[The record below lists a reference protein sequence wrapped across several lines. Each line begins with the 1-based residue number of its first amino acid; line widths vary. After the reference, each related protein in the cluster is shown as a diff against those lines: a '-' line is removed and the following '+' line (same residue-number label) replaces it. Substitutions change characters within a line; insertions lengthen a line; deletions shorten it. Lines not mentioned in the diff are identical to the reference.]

1 MLVMSEFVSRALE
14 KAARLDPTLAG
25 DPKRVAELSRQAMR
39 SPDTVASD
47 DEDRAFILFDR
58 VVQRARQEIDDELD
72 AMYDDPGASSRR
84 PSGRMPRTRALL
96 ARCLSLDPHCYDA
109 RNLDILA
116 RSETSDAALAALDA
130 LEPEAREWCTAR
142 SEELDGTVADPWDA
156 VCLRPWLRIRSRA
169 VDLLIEGACYRE
181 AAARCEDMLSFAP
194 TDGQGVR
201 HTLALLYARLED
213 EDGLNRL
220 DAAYGRE
227 ASCWMHIARAVLLY
241 KLGRMDA
248 ARRAA
253 TGLAD
258 LCPGAAY
265 YLAYPTYV
273 PPYLPDRPL
282 YAPGTDQESL
292 LATYEA
298 DFLVVDTPEFVDWC
312 QSIERFSR
320 AARSFG
326 SSHGEL

>member
-14 KAARLDPTLAG
+14 KAARLDPSLAS
-25 DPKRVAELSRQAMR
+25 DPARVAELSRKALR
-39 SPDTVASD
+39 SPESVAAD
-47 DEDRAFILFDR
+47 DEDRAFILLDR

-72 AMYDDPGASSRR
+72 AMYDDPGQAARR
-84 PSGRMPRTRALL
+84 QAGRMPRTRSLL
-96 ARCLSLDPHCYDA
+96 ARCLALDEHCYDA
-109 RNLDILA
+109 RNLDALV
-116 RSETSDAALAALDA
+116 RSESGDAAIAALDA
-130 LEPEAREWCTAR
+130 LEPDAREWCSAR
-142 SEELDGTVADPWDA
+142 SQELDGPVADPWDA
-156 VCLRPWLRIRSRA
+156 VWLRPWLRIKSRA
-169 VDLLIEGACYRE
+169 IDLLIEGACYRE
-181 AAARCEDMLSFAP
+181 AASRCEEMLSFAP

-213 EDGLNRL
+213 EEGLNRL

-227 ASCWMHIARAVLLY
+227 ASCWTHIARAVLLY

-253 TGLAD
+253 IGLAE
-258 LCPGAAY
+258 LCPGAAF
-265 YLAYPTYV
+265 YLACPTYV

-282 YAPGTDQESL
+282 YTPGTEQESL

-312 QSIERFSR
+312 QSIEKFSN
-320 AARSFG
+320 AAKSFG
-326 SSHGEL
+326 RSHGEL